1 MNDNIVLFSSYAKL
15 PSGSASSVI
24 YHIMAMVVLID
35 IKTGEIVE
43 AECTLSTRTSR
54 QFVARVLV
62 GSSLRNGPEELVRR
76 IEDTYYG
83 TAQKAII
90 TTIRGIHIK
99 YQSYLRQR
107 EITMERSHLSEDSE
121 SRSANEG

>member
-1 MNDNIVLFSSYAKL
+1 MSDNIVLFSSYAKL

-35 IKTGEIVE
+35 IQTGEIVE

-54 QFVARVLV
+54 QFAALALI
-62 GSSLRNGPEELVRR
+62 GSSLQNGPEELVRR

-107 EITMERSHLSEDSE
+107 EMAMESSHLSDDSD
-121 SRSANEG
+121 SRSRN